1 MATRSHNC
9 LCSFQNVNRLYSKRP
24 SADQSVNWSIQPVT
38 NVVANAGSTQLSGKA
53 SQVSNGTYQVK
64 VQINGGSIYT
74 TSLDSNGHFQFANLP
89 TFQGGETVSLWVQGL
104 SNRTG
109 LPLLTSSTV
118 SQTVAYSVPQL
129 TVTQIIERK
138 MHKGS
143 GKRKLC
149 RKWSNHS
156 FYVNHTFNQ
165 STSNVDESTI
175 TSNGA

>member
-1 MATRSHNC
+1 MATRS
-9 LCSFQNVNRLYSKRP
+9 LQLFCSFKTSTDYIQSSP

-53 SQVSNGTYQVK
+53 SQASNGTYQVK
-64 VQINGGSIYT
+64 VQINGGSIFT

-89 TFQGGETVSLWVQGL
+89 TFQGETVSLWVQGL

-118 SQTVAYSVPQL
+118 SQTVAYPSSTSRSRKSL
-129 TVTQIIERK
+129 SGK

-143 GKRKLC
+143 GKMQTL
-149 RKWSNHS
+149 S
-156 FYVNHTFNQ
+156 
-165 STSNVDESTI
+165 
-175 TSNGA
+175 

>member
-1 MATRSHNC
+1 MMAPLPHCGERDFCRCSRKFLDIVSFTIRIWRHALYNC

-138 MHKGS
+138 NAQGLWEAQTLS
-143 GKRKLC
+143 
-149 RKWSNHS
+149 
-156 FYVNHTFNQ
+156 
-165 STSNVDESTI
+165 
-175 TSNGA
+175 